1 MSLKSLEI
9 KKNLYWVGALDPNL
23 RVFDYNVYSIW
34 YYV

>member
-23 RVFDYNVYSIW
+23 RVFDIIMY
-34 YYV
+34 